1 MTFRKVLDI
10 IKNMKL
16 IERLIFRIL
25 AGILG
30 IFLAT
35 KWITGVN
42 LKIPPG
48 ESQIKLF
55 LFIGIAFGIVNF
67 FIKPFLEL
75 LTFPFRILTF
85 GLSSL
90 IINMILVWII
100 DVIFPEL
107 EILGVYSLFLTTLI
121 LWGLNFFLRI

>member
-1 MTFRKVLDI
+1 
-10 IKNMKL
+10 MKL

-35 KWITGVN
+35 KWIPGVN

-48 ESQIKLF
+48 ETPIKLF

-67 FIKPFLEL
+67 FIKPLLEL
-75 LTFPFRILTF
+75 LTFPFRILTLGF
-85 GLSSL
+85 SSL
-90 IINMILVWII
+90 IINMILVWVI
-100 DVIFPEL
+100 DVVFPEL
-107 EILGVYSLFLTTLI
+107 EIVGVYSLFLTTLLI
-121 LWGLNFFLRI
+121 WGINFFLRV